1 MAKRIVD
8 DTSLTQVA
16 DAIREKTSSSKKLI
30 FPEGFTSAISSI
42 DLAGTGITPT
52 GTIQITENNKTFD
65 VTTFANAEVN
75 IQMEEA
81 EEVKLTTI
89 GITPRAEGWELV
101 PEDGYTGFSKV
112 TVSGDAD
119 LSPENIKKDINI
131 FGVTGTYE
139 TVAPEV
145 NVVLQ
150 PVTVTPTA
158 SGFTTTPETG
168 CDGFSQV
175 IVEGDSD
182 LIPSNIKKDVNIF
195 GITGTYETVAPE
207 VNVVLQ
213 PVTVTPTASGFT
225 TTPETGCDGFSQVI
239 VEGDSD
245 LIPSNIK
252 KDINIFGVTGTYEGS
267 VESGDSGENTVNS
280 DIEVGSL
287 SELHSWN
294 KYYIAGNVY
303 ETKVDTLTISASQT
317 GLDSHYEPLDYASDY
332 DTSTGK
338 IVLVNPTE
346 NVSFTSSNDAQVLLG
361 KYIQTYALPSDYATT
376 SSPTG
381 KYYRIDSTATVK
393 YSKSTYPTSGA
404 SLTASPAYRLTYTD
418 SEEQLIGVV
427 VSEDSTAY
435 PQNGE
440 QDGYRYVYNGTLDVS
455 ECDHTEVAQA
465 TPTITVSSSGLITAT
480 STQTAG
486 LVSAGTKTATKQ
498 IAHTNLTAG
507 NIKKGVQIFN
517 VTGSYEG
524 TGSAGS
530 SNAFTTKSGSTTT
543 GTFDTGL
550 SEIMAVMLYR
560 NTVYTAGLVS
570 TTVIPILSYASIT
583 GCSSYSQY
591 IKTYVVSNTPNITDY
606 CTINGGTVSWID
618 TSTANVFVE
627 NVSYVWRAVGYA

>member
-131 FGVTGTYE
+131 FGV
-139 TVAPEV
+139 
-145 NVVLQ
+145 
-150 PVTVTPTA
+150 
-158 SGFTTTPETG
+158 
-168 CDGFSQV
+168 
-175 IVEGDSD
+175 
-182 LIPSNIKKDVNIF
+182 
-195 GITGTYETVAPE
+195 TGTYETVAPE